1 MAVVGDFI
9 ATARVEGG
17 SNIYNPLIAI
27 AIATA
32 TAIATEIQPTICF
45 NFYRHTNKWCIWRLQ
60 GNMNAFDIYTFLQQL
75 QLQVIANFAALYH
88 KRWTCT
94 SLLSI
99 LLKVSNCNSYPLVIS
114 VISTATLTIINAT
127 TIGFKDKDIIV

>member
-60 GNMNAFDIYTFLQQL
+60 GNMSAFDIYTFLQQL
-75 QLQVIANFAALYH
+75 QLQVDMYEPIKHIIKSFELYFIPVGH
-88 KRWTCT
+88 FSHIYSC
-94 SLLSI
+94 I
-99 LLKVSNCNSYPLVIS
+99 
-114 VISTATLTIINAT
+114 
-127 TIGFKDKDIIV
+127 